1 MEFLSQYNAQF
12 VYVRGDRNSVADA
25 LSRRPPEFCSAEAEK
40 KASRPYPASLSDKE
54 DCVSHIFDPIERA
67 LLTFVGALSDV
78 APEVPTTSLTF
89 SISADK
95 ESLRLLRDGYNTDP
109 WTKSLISSEHGM
121 DNLKSVDGLWFLD
134 GRLVVLKAGNLRETL
149 FRLAHDSLGHFGF
162 DKSYESLRHSSYW
175 PRMRRDLESAY
186 VPACVE
192 CQQNKSSI
200 TKPIGPLHPRPIR
213 EWHRCL

>member
-40 KASRPYPASLSDKE
+40 KASRPYPASLSDEE

-78 APEVPTTSLTF
+78 APEVPTTPLTF

-95 ESLRLLRDGYNTDP
+95 DFLRLLHDGYNTDP
-109 WTKSLISSEHGM
+109 WTKSLISAEHGM

-134 GRLVVLKAGNLRETL
+134 GRLVTCGP
-149 FRLAHDSLGHFGF
+149 
-162 DKSYESLRHSSYW
+162 ESRQP
-175 PRMRRDLESAY
+175 PR
-186 VPACVE
+186 
-192 CQQNKSSI
+192 NSI
-200 TKPIGPLHPRPIR
+200 PP
-213 EWHRCL
+213 CS